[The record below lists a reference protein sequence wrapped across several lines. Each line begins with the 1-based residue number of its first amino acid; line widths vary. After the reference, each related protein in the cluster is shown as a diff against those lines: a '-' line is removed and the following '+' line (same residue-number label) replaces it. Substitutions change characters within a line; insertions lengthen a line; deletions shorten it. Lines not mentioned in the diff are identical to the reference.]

1 MFTLSRARS
10 DSAKEARRADI
21 LHQTLM
27 LWQTHRY
34 EDVTLQAV
42 AGRVGLTKPAL
53 YGYFPTKETLFL
65 ALYEELVGAWL
76 RDLTRHVRLGGRHTP
91 ASLAALICTLLA
103 EHAALTRLIP
113 HLAGLLE
120 RNISQER
127 AHAHKVWLLEQLQ
140 PLAPLLETALR
151 GLPPGTSLQLLTYTQ
166 ALVAGLYP
174 MSDPAPAVRA
184 ALQAPEL
191 APLCV
196 EFGPALQEA
205 LTALYAGMCSL
216 GSTAPGHEP

>member
-1 MFTLSRARS
+1 MVTLARARS
-10 DSAKEARRADI
+10 YSAKEARRADI
-21 LHQTLM
+21 LHQTLT

-65 ALYEELVGAWL
+65 ALYEEVLGAWL
-76 RDLTRHVRLGGRHTP
+76 HALTRHLRLGGTHTP
-91 ASLAALICTLLA
+91 ASLAALVCTLLA

-120 RNISQER
+120 RNISEDRAR
-127 AHAHKVWLLEQLQ
+127 AHKGWLLGQLQ
-140 PLAPLLETALR
+140 PLAPLLEGALP
-151 GLPPGTSLQLLTYTQ
+151 GLPPGASLPLLTYTQ

-174 MSDPAPAVRA
+174 MSDPAPAVHA
-184 ALQAPEL
+184 ALQDPEL
-191 APLCV
+191 QPLCV
-196 EFGPALQEA
+196 QFGPALQEA
-205 LTALYAGMCSL
+205 LTALYTGLSVRMRQ
-216 GSTAPGHEP
+216 HQ